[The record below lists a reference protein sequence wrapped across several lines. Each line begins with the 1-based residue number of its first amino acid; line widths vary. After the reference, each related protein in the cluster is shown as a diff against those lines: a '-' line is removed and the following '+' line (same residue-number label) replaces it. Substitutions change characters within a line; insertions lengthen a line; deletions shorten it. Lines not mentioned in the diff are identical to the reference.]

1 MVVTTRGTEPGS
13 PHKRPS
19 GAARPEPGRSRPRGG
34 LPDPAALDV
43 RAALLDLRATTPRH
57 RLTAVWLRTAATA
70 IRVVTV
76 ARSPIVLGWPPR
88 KGLILGLAVV
98 AAGLGAVVV
107 STAGR
112 PSGPPEFRPPP
123 GAVTQ
128 PSAAGPS
135 AAAGKA
141 VLAPYARSSAAG
153 PRLAPGLPAAA
164 RDSRNGTAAPE
175 PSATARRGRVLPGMS
190 ARPANRPP
198 ARTGTRAVTGARGGL
213 PEKAASISI
222 GEPGDGAT
230 VSGAV
235 TVSGTADLPEGH
247 QVWLL
252 WQQGPSGSHHV
263 GGACRGGRTF
273 VCGSVSLA
281 GGGDDTFLFT
291 AVVVDPSTAAALTAG
306 ATRESLPGHVTRSEV
321 TVRRT
326 AG

>member
-13 PHKRPS
+13 PHKRPT

-57 RLTAVWLRTAATA
+57 RLTAVGLRTAATA
-70 IRVVTV
+70 IRVLTA

-88 KGLILGLAVV
+88 KGLLLGLAVV

-123 GAVTQ
+123 AAVTQ

-141 VLAPYARSSAAG
+141 GLAPYPRSSVAG
-153 PRLAPGLPAAA
+153 PRLAPDLRVPA
-164 RDSRNGTAAPE
+164 RGSRNGTPAPE
-175 PSATARRGRVLPGMS
+175 PSATARRARVLPGVS
-190 ARPANRPP
+190 ARAANRPP
-198 ARTGTRAVTGARGGL
+198 AGKATRPATGARGGL

-235 TVSGTADLPEGH
+235 TVSGTTDRPEDH

-252 WQQGPSGSHHV
+252 WRQGSSGSYHV
-263 GGACRGGRTF
+263 DGACRGGRTF
-273 VCGSVSLA
+273 VCGSVTLA
-281 GGGDDTFLFT
+281 GGGDDAFVFT
-291 AVVVDPSTAAALTAG
+291 AVVVDPATASALHAG
-306 ATRESLPGHVTRSEV
+306 ATRDGLPAHVARSEV
-321 TVRRT
+321 NVRRS
-326 AG
+326 A